1 MEDLKTRED
10 KFSKAFPTDWK
21 VNSIK
26 GALIIENNKR
36 KPINKE
42 TRKLMQGDF
51 PYYGPTKI
59 QDYINEYQYDGEYA
73 LIAEDGDHFLKYKDQ
88 AMTQLVFGKLN
99 VNNHAHVI
107 KGTGE
112 CSTKWFYWF
121 FNRRNI
127 YSHLTRQGAGRYK
140 LNKASLEQLKIA
152 YPSIKEQSRI
162 IDIIDLWDKN
172 TETLQ
177 TLIDQK
183 QLQKKWLMQQ
193 LLTGKKRLPG
203 FDGAWEKRDLSSV
216 TERVKRKNS
225 EGNDNVVTISA
236 KRGFVLQESFF
247 KKRVASNTLSNYYLL
262 KKGEFAYNKSYSKG
276 YPMGAF
282 KRLDNLEKGVVTTLY
297 ICFSIKP
304 IIDSNFL
311 LFYFEGGLMIR
322 ELMKV
327 AQEGGRAHGLL
338 NISLGDF
345 FALKLI
351 VPPLFEQKAIAE
363 VLAKADEEIKLL
375 EQKLIEL
382 KEQKKGL
389 MQQLLTGKKR
399 LV

>member
-1 MEDLKTRED
+1 MDDLKTRED
-10 KFSKAFPTDWK
+10 KFSKEFPDDWK
-21 VNSIK
+21 ISSIK
-26 GALIIENNKR
+26 KALTIENNKR

-88 AMTQLVFGKLN
+88 AMTQLAFGKLN

-107 KGTGE
+107 KGTKE

-152 YPSIKEQSRI
+152 YPPIKEQSRI
-162 IDIIDLWDKN
+162 IHIIDLWDKN
-172 TETLQ
+172 IKTLQ

-203 FDGAWEKRDLSSV
+203 FEGEWEEHKLIDYFKERKETKCVDLPLLSVGEAGVYPQTNSNKKDTSNSDKSKYKRICKGDIGYNTMRMWQGRSALSSL
-216 TERVKRKNS
+216 
-225 EGNDNVVTISA
+225 EGIISPAYTVVTPREHA
-236 KRGFVLQESFF
+236 DGQF
-247 KKRVASNTLSNYYLL
+247 
-262 KKGEFAYNKSYSKG
+262 FAYLFKTPELVNKFYRNSQGLVSDTLNCK
-276 YPMGAF
+276 F
-282 KRLDNLEKGVVTTLY
+282 KDFAIVKTTL
-297 ICFSIKP
+297 P
-304 IIDSNFL
+304 PT
-311 LFYFEGGLMIR
+311 
-322 ELMKV
+322 
-327 AQEGGRAHGLL
+327 
-338 NISLGDF
+338 
-345 FALKLI
+345 LK
-351 VPPLFEQKAIAE
+351 EQKAIAQ
-363 VLAKADEEIKLL
+363 VLTKADQEIKLL
-375 EQKLIEL
+375 EQKLLEL